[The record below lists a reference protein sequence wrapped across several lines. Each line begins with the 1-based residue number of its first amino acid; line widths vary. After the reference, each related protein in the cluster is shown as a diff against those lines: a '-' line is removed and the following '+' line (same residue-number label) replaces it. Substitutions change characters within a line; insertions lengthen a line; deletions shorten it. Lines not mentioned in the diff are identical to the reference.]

1 MVRSKHN
8 LWDLVASIEEET
20 LGETGCVDGSCDE
33 TESSVEVTDAIES
46 ESNAMELA
54 EDVADAEE
62 GAEVIEETISV
73 AEDIEEQVEAN
84 ETIIEE
90 NPAAVTDEVVAASQ
104 EMFFVS
110 LARINFTPKKLKS
123 LRVGLEDN
131 APPLTKLR
139 VSTEGVKDILK
150 ALWEKVK
157 AMFQH
162 AWVMLKNLFVKAL
175 FWFQNLEKKVDKL
188 IAEVKTFK
196 DEYKCFDASIVAKA
210 IATLNQALAY
220 GIPDHNGAL
229 EEGALYDIT
238 RSSFA
243 ILDGGMKFLHKIS
256 DIPLIG
262 VVENNQ
268 LVSNT
273 ALILKVAAQGR
284 DDITKALNTSLFNKA
299 KFEKQVYERIEG
311 VTEGN
316 SVIIPFFSVPE
327 KIAYVFA
334 NKNEYLYVY
343 RVNVTA
349 EITESPA
356 DIASRYKGE
365 NASINPTKFISALNL
380 IKHGVQKFY
389 RIQDE
394 YSKARDKLWAKSSA
408 SIAGAMGLEMIKC
421 SGEEMRHHAS
431 SFNKLANQL
440 PLTLLQ
446 SYIKITSTLIR
457 AYSTIVTGCKTG
469 KPIVHEFKVNK

>member
-8 LWDLVASIEEET
+8 LWDLVASIEEEA
-20 LGETGCVDGSCDE
+20 LDETGCVDGSCDE

-196 DEYKCFDASIVAKA
+196 DEYILNSYLSESLDCEGYVVKFYRMFVHNQYTCLVFELVAQNILTFINYFDA
-210 IATLNQALAY
+210 ALV
-220 GIPDHNGAL
+220 GIP
-229 EEGALYDIT
+229 
-238 RSSFA
+238 
-243 ILDGGMKFLHKIS
+243 
-256 DIPLIG
+256 IPLI
-262 VVENNQ
+262 
-268 LVSNT
+268 
-273 ALILKVAAQGR
+273 K
-284 DDITKALNTSLFNKA
+284 
-299 KFEKQVYERIEG
+299 
-311 VTEGN
+311 
-316 SVIIPFFSVPE
+316 
-327 KIAYVFA
+327 KIVKKK
-334 NKNEYLYVY
+334 KNL
-343 RVNVTA
+343 
-349 EITESPA
+349 
-356 DIASRYKGE
+356 
-365 NASINPTKFISALNL
+365 
-380 IKHGVQKFY
+380 
-389 RIQDE
+389 
-394 YSKARDKLWAKSSA
+394 
-408 SIAGAMGLEMIKC
+408 
-421 SGEEMRHHAS
+421 
-431 SFNKLANQL
+431 
-440 PLTLLQ
+440 
-446 SYIKITSTLIR
+446 
-457 AYSTIVTGCKTG
+457 
-469 KPIVHEFKVNK
+469 